1 MNPVLAVPRVDKASA
16 AQADQVVQTLAAGFF
31 DDPIFRWWIPDDERR
46 RELLPSVFVPFAEV
60 LMAHDE
66 TYLTADGRGAAL
78 WVPPGGELVAEEDA
92 EEFVGRVV
100 EAAGADAEE
109 RTLGIMGH
117 LDEHHPHGS
126 FYFLN
131 LLAVV
136 PEAQGQGLGSAMLER
151 VLDRCDREGVAGLP
165 GRDQRAR
172 QGAVRAPRLRRR
184 GRPTGPTAPRPST
197 RCGASRHNLGA
208 GTAQQLAAPYARC

>member
-1 MNPVLAVPRVDKASA
+1 MNPVLAAPRVDKASA

-66 TYLTADGRGAAL
+66 TYLTADGRGTAL

-92 EEFVGRVV
+92 EEFAGRVV

-151 VLDRCDREGVAGLP
+151 VLDRCDREGVPAYL
-165 GRDQRAR
+165 DATSE
-172 QGAVRAPRLRRR
+172 R
-184 GRPTGPTAPRPST
+184 GKALYE
-197 RCGASRHNLGA
+197 RHGFVA
-208 GTAQQLAAPYARC
+208 GTPYGPDGAPPFYPMWRQPA